1 MANTVNNNTAI
12 WLNTA
17 ENMFNKWSSNNEDTE
32 RSAHTQ
38 AIARHLNALERE
50 AEQNA
55 EHALTFSQALRLT
68 HQLDD
73 STTLRAEDFHE

>member
-1 MANTVNNNTAI
+1 MTNTVNNNTAI

-17 ENMFNKWSSNNEDTE
+17 ENMFNKMVAERCVHE

-55 EHALTFSQALRLT
+55 EHSLTFSEALRLT

-73 STTLRAEDFHE
+73 DATLRAGDFHE

>member
-38 AIARHLNALERE
+38 AIARHLNVLERE
-50 AEQNA
+50 AEKP
-55 EHALTFSQALRLT
+55 LTFSEALRLT

-73 STTLRAEDFHE
+73 DATLRAGDFHE